1 MGMTQE
7 RIKECIKLLETDGI
21 NSKALVL
28 EILKKELVLRSLVK
42 ETKIEPKEFWCRCML
57 THLNGKE
64 LYEMT
69 EDAEKIIRREF
80 ANRFRDKIEK
90 TIPIHATPLHL
101 KMEFDR
107 DQPGVEF
114 QCRFKYY
121 IENEVDNETN

>member
-1 MGMTQE
+1 MTQE

-21 NSKALVL
+21 NSKGMVL
-28 EILKKELVLRSLVK
+28 EILKKELASSLLVQ
-42 ETKIEPKEFWCRCML
+42 ETKIEPKEFWCRCIL

-101 KMEFDR
+101 KMEFSP

-121 IENEVDNETN
+121 IENEVSNNETN

>member
-1 MGMTQE
+1 MTQE

-28 EILKKELVLRSLVK
+28 DILKEELVLRSLVK
-42 ETKIEPKEFWCRCML
+42 ETKIEPKEFWVKTIL

-69 EDAEKIIRREF
+69 ADAEKIVRREF

-90 TIPIHATPLHL
+90 TIPIHAIPLHL
-101 KMEFDR
+101 KMEFDQE
-107 DQPGVEF
+107 QPGVEF
-114 QCRFKYY
+114 KCRFKYF
-121 IENEVDNETN
+121 IENEVDEQ

>member
-28 EILKKELVLRSLVK
+28 KILKKELASMLLVQ
-42 ETKIEPKEFWCRCML
+42 ENIIEPKEFWVRTIL

-69 EDAEKIIRREF
+69 ADAEKIIRREF

-90 TIPIHATPLHL
+90 TIPINATPLHL
-101 KMEFDR
+101 KMEFDQ

-114 QCRFKYY
+114 QCRFKYF
-121 IENEVDNETN
+121 IENEVDEQ

>member
-1 MGMTQE
+1 MTQE

-21 NSKALVL
+21 NSKGMVL
-28 EILKKELVLRSLVK
+28 EILKKELASSLLVQ
-42 ETKIEPKEFWCRCML
+42 ETKIEPKEFWRRAYL
-57 THLNGKE
+57 THFNGKE

-80 ANRFRDKIEK
+80 ANHFRDKIEK

-101 KMEFDR
+101 KMEFSP